1 MLHKVLI
8 VFLKKFRNITPVSIV
23 SKIKPIIMKNK
34 FISFIIIVLFVAI
47 SGCTHKSK
55 MDVNAPPPTTIEEKR
70 MYDGQQQVTKSG
82 ENSPG
87 SLKDYATMTDKDI
100 TAKDIA
106 PKDVTN
112 RMIIKTGTMNLE
124 VDKYDDMEKKVNDIT
139 KKYNGFISGTSS
151 KLNTEGK
158 KQGVITIKVN
168 ADKFDVLVAEVS
180 ALGKVMNQVINA
192 NDVTEQYIDL
202 EARIKTER
210 ELEQRLL
217 KLLAEKTARLTD
229 VVEVEQKL
237 ASVRQ
242 VIESIDGK
250 MRYLKNQSEYSTL
263 TLSVYEPSL
272 LITSSGGGF
281 FYEINQSF
289 KKGLEGFTEVLS
301 GIITAVI
308 AILPLVIFLIIL
320 IILAI
325 YIFKK
330 IAKIR
335 KRVVKKAESL

>member
-1 MLHKVLI
+1 
-8 VFLKKFRNITPVSIV
+8 
-23 SKIKPIIMKNK
+23 
-34 FISFIIIVLFVAI
+34 
-47 SGCTHKSK
+47 
-55 MDVNAPPPTTIEEKR
+55 
-70 MYDGQQQVTKSG
+70 
-82 ENSPG
+82 
-87 SLKDYATMTDKDI
+87 MTDKDI
-100 TAKDIA
+100 TAKDVA